1 MMRKRTP
8 NGIMTAM
15 LAVCLIVWAADGGA
29 DDMRSSLLSR
39 YRQFQAEARNSTAG
53 LPIRIES
60 EARDNLQRAEITAVI
75 PRDFSE
81 LSAALARPADWC
93 DIAPLVFNIKACTHQ
108 RSRGQEQL
116 NLYVG
121 RKFYEPPE
129 KAYPF
134 KYLFTLGARRDD
146 YLLVTLEAKEGPFG
160 TGDYLLE
167 IEAAGIDGKTF
178 LAFRSSCRTSMI
190 SNLAT
195 RIYLATAGRHKV
207 GFSLVKSDGQS
218 IEPVRGIRGIIERN
232 AVRFYLALQA
242 HLEMHA
248 LAPDKRYEAALERWH
263 ALTEQ
268 YHRQLYEMDKN
279 EYLATKRRERLN
291 QVRLQRKIDDTEQ
304 GLAGGKGQELTLLPG
319 LR

>member
-1 MMRKRTP
+1 MKRKWTTSL
-8 NGIMTAM
+8 IMAAM
-15 LAVCLIVWAADGGA
+15 LAFCLILRAADSPAADGKA
-29 DDMRSSLLSR
+29 SLLAR
-39 YRQFQAEARNSTAG
+39 YRQFQADAVNSTAG

-75 PRDFSE
+75 PRNFSE

-108 RSRGQEQL
+108 HSRGQEQL
-116 NLYVG
+116 TLYVG
-121 RKFYEPPE
+121 RKFYEPPD
-129 KAYPF
+129 KTYPF
-134 KYLFTLGARRDD
+134 KYIYTLKARRDD

-167 IEAAGIDGKTF
+167 IEAAGIGGKTF

-190 SNLAT
+190 SDLAT

-207 GFSLVKSDGQS
+207 GFSLVKRNGKPA
-218 IEPVRGIRGIIERN
+218 EPVHGIRGIIERN

-248 LAPDKRYEAALERWH
+248 LPPDKRYEAALERWH
-263 ALTEQ
+263 ALTER

-279 EYLATKRRERLN
+279 EYLAAKRRERLN
-291 QVRLQRKIDDTEQ
+291 QLRLQQKLDKSEEESED
-304 GLAGGKGQELTLLPG
+304 GKG
-319 LR
+319 